1 MPTSTFFN
9 LPPPKRE
16 RLLRAAAEEFSRKP
30 FNEVSINRIIQSAEI
45 PRGSFYQYFA
55 DKTDLFR
62 YILSHFDQRLEKGV
76 ILRVLDACGGDLLAM
91 PLVLFDLV
99 LDCIRENRS
108 EFQMFLSIV
117 RQNVGMDMG
126 QIWDF
131 TSAAQTILDRA
142 DMSRLNVTS
151 REEQIALLDML
162 LSSTAQAL
170 MAVSCGK
177 LPLEE
182 SRKRLET
189 KIRIIRRGAD
199 RETEFSAQ

>member
-30 FNEVSINRIIQSAEI
+30 FNEVSINRIIQAAEI

-108 EFQMFLSIV
+108 EFQTFLSIV

-142 DMSRLNVTS
+142 DMSRLNAAG
-151 REEQIALLDML
+151 REEQAALLDML

-170 MAVSCGK
+170 MIVCCGK

-189 KIRIIRRGAD
+189 KIRIIRRGA
-199 RETEFSAQ
+199 EIKEEPC